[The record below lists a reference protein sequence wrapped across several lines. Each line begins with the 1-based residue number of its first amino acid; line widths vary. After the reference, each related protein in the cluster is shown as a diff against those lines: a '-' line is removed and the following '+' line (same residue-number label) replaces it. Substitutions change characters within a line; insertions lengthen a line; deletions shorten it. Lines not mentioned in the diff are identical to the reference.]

1 MSRIL
6 SDENIPPALTQALR
20 TANHDV
26 LSIHDLGLQG
36 ASDEDVLKAANKDGR
51 ILLTADKD
59 FGLILELGPLAGKG
73 RVILLRYQIL
83 DWNKIAA
90 ELTATL
96 EATSAEF
103 EKASA
108 LLIVLSEGQYR
119 IRRWTGSV

>member
-1 MSRIL
+1 M
-6 SDENIPPALTQALR
+6 
-20 TANHDV
+20 
-26 LSIHDLGLQG
+26 
-36 ASDEDVLKAANKDGR
+36 
-51 ILLTADKD
+51 
-59 FGLILELGPLAGKG
+59 ILELCPLAGKG

-103 EKASA
+103 ERASA

-119 IRRWTGSV
+119 IRRWMGSV